1 MKILKCVILFSLL
14 FLLLTPPSFS
24 QKIET
29 QESDYKNWEVEMA
42 DELRA
47 DGKIYVVVAVLTTIL
62 LGLIVYTITIDR
74 KISILEKELNQKTQ
88 K

>member
-1 MKILKCVILFSLL
+1 MKIIKILVLFSLL
-14 FLLLTPPSFS
+14 FLLVTPLSFS
-24 QKIET
+24 QKKET

-42 DELRA
+42 DEFRA

-74 KISILEKELNQKTQ
+74 KISILEKEFNQKTQ